1 MAQRTVK
8 TDKIKTLRDWV
19 ARWPKATNL
28 GFDPETREPTIYDT
42 TKERVKVS
50 SIPWKREADTMTVL
64 AQPSRFSADA
74 VTAAT
79 RRYNMIHEQRDKM
92 RVAGEAQLRVAE
104 QNVLDAWRAYH
115 AAPPAMRAPLRR
127 DILSAEVSMQQLERA
142 MAPKGRA
149 VVWKEDPDE
158 KDVLMSRKVGMYV
171 PPMPVGR
178 RGISMAAGAA
188 DATEPAATD
197 TTEAPAAAATAT
209 ETA

>member
-8 TDKIKTLRDWV
+8 TENIKTLRDWV

-28 GFDPETREPTIYDT
+28 GFDPETREATIYDT
-42 TKERVKVS
+42 TKERIKVS

-79 RRYNMIHEQRDKM
+79 SRFNKIREQRDQM
-92 RVAGEAQLRVAE
+92 RTAGEAQLRAAE
-104 QNVLDAWRAYH
+104 QNVLDAWRTYH
-115 AAPPAMRAPLRR
+115 AAPPATRAPLRR
-127 DILSAEVSMQQLERA
+127 DILSAEAAMQQLEKA

-149 VVWKEDPDE
+149 IVYREDHEE
-158 KDVLMSRKVGMYV
+158 KDALMSRKVGMYV

-178 RGISMAAGAA
+178 RGLSLVSGGASE
-188 DATEPAATD
+188 EPAAAN
-197 TTEAPAAAATAT
+197 EGAAATAT

>member
-28 GFDPETREPTIYDT
+28 GFDPETREATIYDT

-79 RRYNMIHEQRDKM
+79 GRFNKIREQRDQMK
-92 RVAGEAQLRVAE
+92 VAGEGQLRAAE
-104 QNVLDAWRAYH
+104 QNLLDAWRTYH
-115 AAPPAMRAPLRR
+115 AAPVAMRAPLRR
-127 DILSAEVSMQQLERA
+127 DILSAEAAMQQLESV

-149 VVWKEDPDE
+149 IIYREDPYE
-158 KDVLMSRKVGMYV
+158 KNVLMSQKIGMYV
-171 PPMPVGR
+171 PPMPFGR
-178 RGISMAAGAA
+178 RGISMVAGNA
-188 DATEPAATD
+188 DASEEPAAP
-197 TTEAPAAAATAT
+197 AGGGAAAATAT
-209 ETA
+209 EAA

>member
-50 SIPWKREADTMTVL
+50 SIPWKREADTITVL

-79 RRYNMIHEQRDKM
+79 GRFNKIREQREQMK
-92 RVAGEAQLRVAE
+92 VAGEGQLRAAE
-104 QNVLDAWRAYH
+104 QNVLDAWRTYH

-127 DILSAEVSMQQLERA
+127 DILSAEAAMQQLE
-142 MAPKGRA
+142 K
-149 VVWKEDPDE
+149 
-158 KDVLMSRKVGMYV
+158 
-171 PPMPVGR
+171 
-178 RGISMAAGAA
+178 
-188 DATEPAATD
+188 
-197 TTEAPAAAATAT
+197 AAAARNTT
-209 ETA
+209 VQKMVDEEMKKVLDSMKK

>member
-28 GFDPETREPTIYDT
+28 GFDPETREATIYDT

-79 RRYNMIHEQRDKM
+79 GRFNKIREQRDQMK
-92 RVAGEAQLRVAE
+92 VAGESQLRAAE
-104 QNVLDAWRAYH
+104 QNLLDAWRTYH
-115 AAPPAMRAPLRR
+115 AAPVAMRAPLRR
-127 DILSAEVSMQQLERA
+127 DILSAEAAMQQLESA

-149 VVWKEDPDE
+149 IIYREDPYE
-158 KDVLMSRKVGMYV
+158 KNVLLSQKIGMYV

-178 RGISMAAGAA
+178 RGISMVAGAA
-188 DATEPAATD
+188 SEEPAAP
-197 TTEAPAAAATAT
+197 AGGGAAAATAT
-209 ETA
+209 EAA

>member
-8 TDKIKTLRDWV
+8 TDRIKTLRDWV

-28 GFDPETREPTIYDT
+28 GFDPETREATIYDT

-50 SIPWKREADTMTVL
+50 TIPWKREADTMTVL
-64 AQPSRFSADA
+64 AQPTRFSADA
-74 VTAAT
+74 VAAAT
-79 RRYNMIHEQRDKM
+79 GRFNKIREQREQMKA
-92 RVAGEAQLRVAE
+92 AGEGQLRAAE
-104 QNVLDAWRAYH
+104 QNVLDAWRTYH

-127 DILSAEVSMQQLERA
+127 DILSAEVSMQQLENA

-149 VVWKEDPDE
+149 IVWREDPDE

-178 RGISMAAGAA
+178 RGISMVAGAPSE
-188 DATEPAATD
+188 EPAAP
-197 TTEAPAAAATAT
+197 AGGGAAAATAT
-209 ETA
+209 ETL